1 MTNIPANRMA
11 MDSRGLD
18 DLKRSAGD
26 APDKALRAAA
36 TQFEALFMNM
46 ILKSMRDGLP
56 KEGMMS
62 SSAGDT
68 YTGML
73 DQQLSQK
80 LSAKGTG
87 LADMLVK
94 QLGRNLKAPT
104 PDAATSSAGMPML
117 TLSTTSLAKTPT
129 AFPLKAKLIAPMVSS
144 AMIAAPTNTTGIS
157 NLSNTSKTA
166 AKIAVTNITNIT
178 NTTDTSKANSVADRK
193 REFVSAM
200 SQHAKAAEAKTGVPA
215 SFMLGQAALET
226 GWGRREIKDKSGQ
239 PAFNVFGIKATGN
252 WAGPTVDVLTTEFV
266 NGVASKVVEKFRAYA
281 SYAESFAD
289 YAKLIADSPR
299 YANVVKTARDGVE
312 AFAEGLQRAGYATDP
327 AYAKKLIRVINDAI
341 RVHH

>member
-1 MTNIPANRMA
+1 
-11 MDSRGLD
+11 
-18 DLKRSAGD
+18 
-26 APDKALRAAA
+26 
-36 TQFEALFMNM
+36 
-46 ILKSMRDGLP
+46 
-56 KEGMMS
+56 MS

-94 QLGRNLKAPT
+94 QLGRNMKAPT

-117 TLSTTSLAKTPT
+117 TLPTTSLAKTPT

-144 AMIAAPTNTTGIS
+144 AMIAMPTNTTS
-157 NLSNTSKTA
+157 TVNVANASNTATKMDA
-166 AKIAVTNITNIT
+166 ADV
-178 NTTDTSKANSVADRK
+178 SKAIPVADRK

-215 SFMLGQAALET
+215 TFMLGQAALET

-327 AYAKKLIRVINDAI
+327 AYAKKLVRVINDAI
-341 RVHH
+341 RVNH